1 MIAEQIRPIAESLV
15 GIAQLERRLTVP
27 PGLQHLYS
35 DEEWLRFRLRSAGG
49 LARHHVLEALRSSRA
64 AVVEHL
70 SGTAAAADHFGLDPR
85 FKATDTGDVIAKLK
99 SLAVEGPPQVD
110 LGCEVDTWLIEP
122 ELWAAACQGELARY
136 EAIGKSVAAL
146 SPAREEAKVA
156 LLASLCRRH
165 DRVLAFDRHPIT
177 LSLLEAMLR
186 SANLE
191 GSEVLVA
198 TSEASQRKKVIRLF
212 APEVEFA
219 CDRAVLRRDE

>member
-70 SGTAAAADHFGLDPR
+70 SGTAAAADHFGHPR

-122 ELWAAACQGELARY
+122 ELWAAECQGELVARSDW
-136 EAIGKSVAAL
+136 KSVQL
-146 SPAREEAKVA
+146 SLQPEKRPK
-156 LLASLCRRH
+156 SLCWPVCVAATIGCWLSTVIQSPCPCWKRCCALQISK
-165 DRVLAFDRHPIT
+165 VLKCR
-177 LSLLEAMLR
+177 
-186 SANLE
+186 
-191 GSEVLVA
+191 
-198 TSEASQRKKVIRLF
+198 
-212 APEVEFA
+212 
-219 CDRAVLRRDE
+219 